1 MSSFTGRFA
10 NLWGVVDVVELGG
23 TLYGLTPNQPDPTTA
38 RTTFEVVD
46 ADTLLIADAG
56 GYGSP
61 GEKVHYTREDG
72 RVTTVRI
79 GGGSYWPID
88 GYAERVR
95 AQQRIT
101 GAV

>member
-1 MSSFTGRFA
+1 MTDI
-10 NLWGVVDVVELGG
+10 VDLGG

-61 GEKVHYTREDG
+61 GEKARFTRDG
-72 RVTTVRI
+72 ETVTRVQI
-79 GGGSYWPID
+79 GGASYWPID
-88 GYAERVR
+88 DYAERVG